1 MEEDIK
7 VLEKQL
13 EQYKRHLE
21 NYEKEDCLT
30 ATYYQLKQYAE
41 ALENLIKG
49 YKDLEEEN
57 KELHKEINQRVKV
70 KLENER
76 IVDKDYIPKSK
87 VIEIIEDIDNSQP
100 VIAEL
105 KLRKLVEGDK

>member
-49 YKDLEEEN
+49 SN
-57 KELHKEINQRVKV
+57 K
-70 KLENER
+70 
-76 IVDKDYIPKSK
+76 
-87 VIEIIEDIDNSQP
+87 
-100 VIAEL
+100 
-105 KLRKLVEGDK
+105 